1 MALMHVHYYSE
12 ALNVQTTVDVILPEP
27 RQGIGVE
34 AAGDDQLP
42 KVLYLLHGYS
52 DDHTIW
58 QRRTSIERYAAAYNL
73 AVIMPGVNH
82 SFYCN
87 EAYGERYW
95 DFVAEELPRVM
106 HRFFR
111 LSDKPEDT
119 FVAGLSMG
127 GYGAMKLAL
136 NHPERFGAAA
146 SFSGAT
152 TILGKISSN
161 LGKRLSGGK
170 SLRGTECDLYHMM
183 KVNGAAE
190 KKPRLYVACGTADFL
205 YDQHQKFVPAL
216 KKAGWDVTRCDE
228 PGATHEWGFW
238 DREIAKFLPWMLG
251 E

>member
-12 ALNVQTTVDVILPEP
+12 ALNVQTSVEVILPES
-27 RQGIGVE
+27 RQGIGVT
-34 AAGDDQLP
+34 AAGDEQLP
-42 KVLYLLHGYS
+42 RVLYLLHGYS

-58 QRRTSIERYAAAYNL
+58 QRRTGIERYAAAYNL

-87 EAYGERYW
+87 EALGEKYW

-111 LSDKPEDT
+111 LSDRAEDT

-136 NHPERFGAAA
+136 NFPERFGAAA
-146 SFSGAT
+146 SFSGAA
-152 TILGKISSN
+152 TILGDLHST
-161 LGKRLSGGK
+161 LVKRISGGK
-170 SLRGTECDLYHMM
+170 SLRGTESDLYHMM
-183 KVNGAAE
+183 KLNGAAE
-190 KKPRLYVACGTADFL
+190 KKPRLYVSCGTADFL

-216 KKAGWDVTRCDE
+216 KKAGWDVTRHDE
-228 PGATHEWGFW
+228 PGASHEWGFW
-238 DREIAKFLPWMLG
+238 DREIAKFIPWMLG